1 MQYSVES
8 AAYRLQYEIEEGY
21 AVITGFEGVGSRMF
35 VPDMVPAGG
44 QVYPV
49 RRLGKKAIL
58 ANKGLR
64 EISLPGS
71 VNYFDDWC
79 MAQCEN
85 MQKVILRESMETEPE
100 CKSAQKNS
108 LQESMETEP
117 ECKSVQKNSL
127 QETMDVN
134 VRNGNM
140 QKADS
145 HNGFGAEQLYFGKGV
160 FDKCNKLQ
168 DICLGYERP
177 DDLSAL
183 LGSVIYRM
191 PAEYLL
197 RDKELGQAGWF
208 EKWDQCL
215 SVFLNEPD
223 LDGYTD
229 MVLCGEEDIFYKE
242 PDFAIH
248 KRKKKASLCLLRLMH
263 DSNLKESLRQKFQD
277 YLLQHTKGCTGD
289 EAWQVLL
296 DEYGESVSYFKLFA
310 DLGCVTKDNIEG
322 MLSDMGQQYAES
334 KAFLLNY
341 KQTRLKQSDVF
352 SMFDL

>member
-21 AVITGFEGVGSRMF
+21 AVITGYEGVGSRMF
-35 VPDMVPAGG
+35 VPEEVMAGG
-44 QVYPV
+44 KSYPV

-85 MQKVILRESMETEPE
+85 MQRVILREGIKANPQCESTQKVISQECFAANPVGEDGKTES
-100 CKSAQKNS
+100 SAEDAGSK
-108 LQESMETEP
+108 L
-117 ECKSVQKNSL
+117 
-127 QETMDVN
+127 
-134 VRNGNM
+134 
-140 QKADS
+140 
-145 HNGFGAEQLYFGKGV
+145 LYFGRGV
-160 FDKCNKLQ
+160 FDKCNKIQ
-168 DICLGYERP
+168 DILLGYEKP
-177 DDLSAL
+177 DDLSTL
-183 LGSVIYRM
+183 LGSVINRM

-197 RDKELGQAGWF
+197 RDEELGQAVWF

-215 SVFLNEPD
+215 STFLNEPD

-242 PDFAIH
+242 PDFAIN
-248 KRKKKASLCLLRLMH
+248 KRKFR
-263 DSNLKESLRQKFQD
+263 D
-277 YLLQHTKGCTGD
+277 YLLQHTKGCD
-289 EAWQVLL
+289 SEEAWQVLL
-296 DEYGESVSYFKLFA
+296 EEFGESVAYFKLFA
-310 DLGCVTKDNIEG
+310 DLGCITKDNIEG
-322 MLSDMGQQYAES
+322 MITDMGQQYAES

-341 KQTRLKQSDVF
+341 KQTSLKQSDIF